1 MVKKI
6 KKIFEAAEKRVYG
19 KDIPDDRD
27 VVEQEGKLI
36 IQKTTK
42 AEADAMSEAFNKI
55 FAEDTTIDGRQV
67 LQNLDAMELPTDTV
81 GSYLNAIKNKM
92 PIPNMISKL
101 RLVFLLSVKLEK
113 KAATLLSFFFLSL
126 FFPVFPAIIQK
137 ILTFIMT

>member
-42 AEADAMSEAFNKI
+42 AEADAMSEH
-55 FAEDTTIDGRQV
+55 
-67 LQNLDAMELPTDTV
+67 L
-81 GSYLNAIKNKM
+81 IK
-92 PIPNMISKL
+92 
-101 RLVFLLSVKLEK
+101 FL
-113 KAATLLSFFFLSL
+113 
-126 FFPVFPAIIQK
+126 QK
-137 ILTFIMT
+137 IQQ